1 MTHQK
6 LILYDNTGM
15 YLQRFLRIPQVS
27 TLQSEDLVA
36 EILPVHL
43 VLREFLWL
51 EALHPQ
57 LPS

>member
-15 YLQRFLRIPQVS
+15 YLQRFLRIQQVS

>member
-15 YLQRFLRIPQVS
+15 YLLRIQQVS